1 MNFDLRSKSYL
12 AILLFSFFL
21 QSSCTER
28 MDIEL
33 DSTFTRCVIFGS
45 ITTDTT
51 SHKITITRTGD
62 FFSNTA
68 PQGISGANVR
78 IWDGVNSFVLSE
90 DPEVP
95 GNYFTEP
102 TVFARLGRTYTL
114 FVDNVDLLVDGNL
127 TNYQAIT
134 EIRPVAKPDS
144 IRVIFRTEWQG
155 WIVQAFAKD
164 PPETEDYYKFLVYR
178 NGELHSDSLMNIN
191 ISDDLLFN
199 GSYTNGIPIYFLRAE
214 NGFTIGD
221 EIMVEFCGI
230 TRDYFKYLNEVQT
243 SSRPSVPLFSG
254 PPANPR
260 SNLSNGAIGFFTA
273 YSISKAKTIIKE

>member
-1 MNFDLRSKSYL
+1 MNLSLSRLSYFG
-12 AILLFSFFL
+12 ILISSIFL
-21 QSSCTER
+21 ITSCTER

-102 TVFARLGRTYTL
+102 TVFARLGRTC
-114 FVDNVDLLVDGNL
+114 N
-127 TNYQAIT
+127 
-134 EIRPVAKPDS
+134 
-144 IRVIFRTEWQG
+144 
-155 WIVQAFAKD
+155 
-164 PPETEDYYKFLVYR
+164 
-178 NGELHSDSLMNIN
+178 
-191 ISDDLLFN
+191 
-199 GSYTNGIPIYFLRAE
+199 
-214 NGFTIGD
+214 
-221 EIMVEFCGI
+221 
-230 TRDYFKYLNEVQT
+230 
-243 SSRPSVPLFSG
+243 
-254 PPANPR
+254 
-260 SNLSNGAIGFFTA
+260 
-273 YSISKAKTIIKE
+273 

>member
-1 MNFDLRSKSYL
+1 
-12 AILLFSFFL
+12 
-21 QSSCTER
+21 

-33 DSTFTRCVIFGS
+33 DGTFTRCVIFGS

-62 FFSNTA
+62 FFSNTS

-78 IWDGVNSFVLSE
+78 IWDGENDFILTE
-90 DPEVP
+90 NPDEP
-95 GNYFTEP
+95 GVYYTES
-102 TVFARLGRTYTL
+102 TAYARLDRKYTL
-114 FVDNVDLLVDGNL
+114 FVDNVDLLLDGNHSS
-127 TNYQAIT
+127 YQAIT
-134 EIRPVAKPDS
+134 EIRPVAEPDS
-144 IRVIFRTEWQG
+144 IKVVYIKDWEG

-164 PPETEDYYKFLVYR
+164 PPETEDFYKFLIYR

-191 ISDDLLFN
+191 ISDDILFN
-199 GSYTNGIPIYFLRAE
+199 GNNTNGIPIYFLRSE
-214 NGFTIGD
+214 KGFTIGD

-243 SSRPSVPLFSG
+243 SARPSVPLFSG

-260 SNLSNGAIGFFTA
+260 SNLSNGALGYFTA
-273 YSISKAKTIIKE
+273 YSISKAKTIIKENN